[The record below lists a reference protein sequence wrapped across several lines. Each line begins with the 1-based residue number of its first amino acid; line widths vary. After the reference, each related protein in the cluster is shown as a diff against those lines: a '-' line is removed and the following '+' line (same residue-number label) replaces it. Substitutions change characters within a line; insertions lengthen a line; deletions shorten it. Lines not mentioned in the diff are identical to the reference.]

1 MMTMQ
6 QTEFDSQFNEH
17 IYRIVH
23 VVHHQPHAFLGL
35 HSFFEGSKVIR
46 LWRPNAQQIF
56 LELFGNIVEA
66 KRIHEMG
73 IFECIVPSHTTAIDY
88 KIFHQNGKL
97 HFDPYAFLPTFGE
110 VDQYLFGKGV
120 HYELYHQ
127 MGGRLATHQ
136 GTQGVKFAVWA
147 PNAKSVSLM
156 ADFNH
161 WDGKVNPMRIM
172 GYSGVWELFVPGLQ
186 EGEKYKFEIHTQQG
200 ERILKSDPYAL
211 SSELRPATASKIA
224 NIERFQ
230 WQDQA
235 WMEQKKT
242 KNWTSLPMN
251 IYEVH
256 LGSWKKKDSNS
267 EFLNYREL
275 AHELTAYCLD
285 MGFTHIELLP
295 IQEHPLDESWGYQV
309 TGFYAPS
316 SRFGHPEDFQYFVNY
331 LHQHQIS
338 LILDWVPGHF
348 PTDAFSL
355 ARFDGSALYEH
366 ADPRQGYHPHWHTNI
381 FNFGRHEVS
390 NFLIANA
397 LYWLEIM
404 HVDGLRVDAVASMLY
419 LDYGR
424 EENEWIPNDV
434 GGKENLHAIEFL
446 KHLNS
451 IVHSKCP
458 GSLMIAEESTSFT
471 GVTHSV
477 EKGGL
482 GFDLKWNMGW
492 MNDTLRYFSKDM
504 LFRNYH
510 HHDLTFGLVYA
521 FSEKFISVFSH
532 DEVVHGKKS
541 LLSKMPGDMWQQFAN
556 LRLLISYM
564 ICQPGKKLLFMGAEI
579 GQWNEWNCKSELE
592 WFLLQFPTH
601 AGIHKFVQEINHFY
615 LKQPA
620 LWQKDFSHE
629 SFEWVDFAD
638 MHNSV
643 ISYVRKGGTERLL
656 CVHNFTPLY
665 HSDYVLNLNQFEH
678 IEEIFNSDAEK
689 FGGSGKHNL
698 NPEIIRNEVRSVI
711 GLRLI
716 LAPLATLIFK
726 LS

>member
-1 MMTMQ
+1 
-6 QTEFDSQFNEH
+6 
-17 IYRIVH
+17 
-23 VVHHQPHAFLGL
+23 
-35 HSFFEGSKVIR
+35 
-46 LWRPNAQQIF
+46 
-56 LELFGNIVEA
+56 
-66 KRIHEMG
+66 
-73 IFECIVPSHTTAIDY
+73 
-88 KIFHQNGKL
+88 
-97 HFDPYAFLPTFGE
+97 
-110 VDQYLFGKGV
+110 
-120 HYELYHQ
+120 
-127 MGGRLATHQ
+127 
-136 GTQGVKFAVWA
+136 
-147 PNAKSVSLM
+147 
-156 ADFNH
+156 
-161 WDGKVNPMRIM
+161 MRVM
-172 GYSGVWELFVPGLQ
+172 GYSGVWELFVPGLC

-200 ERILKSDPYAL
+200 ERILKADPYAL

-224 NIERFQ
+224 SIDHFQ
-230 WQDQA
+230 WQDQE
-235 WMEQKKT
+235 WVEQRKT
-242 KNWTSLPMN
+242 KNWSSLPVN

-256 LGSWKKKDSNS
+256 LGSWKKN
-267 EFLNYREL
+267 EENFLNYREL

-285 MGFTHIELLP
+285 MGFTHLELLP

-309 TGFYAPS
+309 SGFYAPT
-316 SRFGHPEDFQYFVNY
+316 SRFGEVGDFQYFVDY
-331 LHQHQIS
+331 LHQHQIG

-348 PTDAFSL
+348 PIDAFSL

-397 LYWLEIM
+397 LYWLEQM

-424 EENEWIPNDV
+424 NENEWIPNEF
-434 GGKENLHAIEFL
+434 GGKENLQSIEFL

-458 GSLMIAEESTSFT
+458 GVLMIAEESTSFT
-471 GVTHSV
+471 GVTHPV

-504 LFRNYH
+504 LFRSHH

-521 FSEKFISVFSH
+521 FSEKFMNVFSH
-532 DEVVHGKKS
+532 DEVVHGKRS

-564 ICQPGKKLLFMGAEI
+564 ICQPGKKLLFMGSEI
-579 GQWNEWNCKSELE
+579 GQWNEWNCKSTIE
-592 WFLLQFPTH
+592 WFLLQFSTH

-615 LKQPA
+615 LKHSA
-620 LWQKDFSHE
+620 LWQKDSSHE

-638 MHNSV
+638 IQNSV
-643 ISYVRKGGTERLL
+643 ISYIRKGKEERLL

-665 HSDYVLNLNQFEH
+665 HSDYVLLLSQFENL
-678 IEEIFNSDAEK
+678 EEIFNSDAEK
-689 FGGSGKHNL
+689 YGGSGKHNL
-698 NPEIIRNEVRSVI
+698 YSEIIKNEYGHII
-711 GLRLI
+711 GIRMV
-716 LAPLATLIFK
+716 LAPLATMIFK
-726 LS
+726 LK